1 MNIVFFY
8 YFCDMSKQEISHL
21 LEEHDVKVTANRLLV
36 AEALSDAGRPL
47 SLTELEDEIGS
58 MDKSSIFRSLMTF
71 RDNHLV
77 HAIEDMEGTRY
88 ELCLSHDHDH
98 DEDTHVHFYC
108 EKCHR
113 TYCLENIHIPPVVL
127 PGGYDAR
134 TSNYLIKGICP
145 SCSGQSLA

>member
-1 MNIVFFY
+1 
-8 YFCDMSKQEISHL
+8 MSKVEIEHL
-21 LEEHDVKVTANRLLV
+21 LEEHGVKVTANRLLV
-36 AEALSDAGRPL
+36 AGALSGAGRPL

-71 RDNHLV
+71 RDSHLV

-98 DEDTHVHFYC
+98 DEDTHVHFFC

-113 TYCLENIHIPPVVL
+113 TFCLENIHIPPVEL

-134 TSNYLIKGICP
+134 TSNYLIKGRCP

>member
-1 MNIVFFY
+1 MKNAAFY
-8 YFCDMSKQEISHL
+8 YFRDMSKVEIEHL
-21 LEEHDVKVTANRLLV
+21 LEEHGVKVTANRLLV
-36 AEALSDAGRPL
+36 AEALSGSGRPL

-113 TYCLENIHIPPVVL
+113 TFCLDDIHIPPVVL
-127 PGGYDAR
+127 PQGYDGR

-145 SCSGQSLA
+145 ACSGYSIA